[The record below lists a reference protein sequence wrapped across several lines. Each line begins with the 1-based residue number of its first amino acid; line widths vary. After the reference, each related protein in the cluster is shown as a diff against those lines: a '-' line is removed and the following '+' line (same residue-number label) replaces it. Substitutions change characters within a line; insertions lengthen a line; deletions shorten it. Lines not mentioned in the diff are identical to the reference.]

1 MKLNNNDMRR
11 LMRQMGL
18 SAQELVEAD
27 KVIITSKGRKIVIDS
42 PQVIRMIVQ
51 GQTLYQVM
59 GGKEVASDKDA
70 EMPEAGGVA
79 SSSLLSAQVNE
90 DDVRFVMQ
98 QAKVPEG
105 VARQTL
111 ISCGGDVA
119 KTLIAL
125 SNK

>member
-1 MKLNNNDMRR
+1 
-11 LMRQMGL
+11 MRQMGL